1 MQVGGQ
7 GPVSVELIG
16 LARAGDHDA
25 ITALLRASQ
34 PDIRRYARRAC
45 RLEDVDDAVQEA
57 MATIA
62 RHIAGLRSPAAYVGW
77 LFVMVR
83 RQCSRLARS
92 LRFAGRPLDELGDS
106 LDLAQR
112 PEAEL
117 RLDLASA
124 IQSLPAHYRTILLL
138 RDIEEFSIGEI
149 ASHTGLSREATKA
162 RLRRA
167 RLMIRDYLADWEQT
181 AA

>member
-1 MQVGGQ
+1 VTGV
-7 GPVSVELIG
+7 PAAVSPELIG
-16 LARAGDHDA
+16 LAQAGDHGA
-25 ITALLRASQ
+25 ITELLRASQ

-57 MATIA
+57 LTTVSRRIA
-62 RHIAGLRSPAAYVGW
+62 SLRSPAAYIGW

-83 RQCSRLARS
+83 RECGRLARS
-92 LRFAGRPLDELGDS
+92 MRLVGQPLDELADS
-106 LDLAQR
+106 IELSRR

-117 RLDLASA
+117 RFDLASA

-138 RDIEEFSIGEI
+138 RDMEEFSIGEI
-149 ASHTGLSREATKA
+149 AEHTGLSREATKA

-167 RLMIRDYLADWEQT
+167 RLMVREYLAD
-181 AA
+181 

>member
-1 MQVGGQ
+1 MTRAAGAIA
-7 GPVSVELIG
+7 PELIG
-16 LARAGDHDA
+16 LAQAGDHGA

-57 MATIA
+57 MTIVS
-62 RHIAGLRSPAAYVGW
+62 RRITGLRSPAAYVGW

-83 RQCSRLARS
+83 RECSRLARS
-92 LRFAGRPLDELGDS
+92 LRFGDQPLDELADRIELS
-106 LDLAQR
+106 QR

-117 RLDLASA
+117 RFDLASA
-124 IQSLPAHYRTILLL
+124 IQSLPGHYRTILLL
-138 RDIEEFSIGEI
+138 RDVEEFSIGEI
-149 ASHTGLSREATKA
+149 AEHTGLSREATKA

-167 RLMIRDYLADWEQT
+167 RLMIREYLAD
-181 AA
+181 

>member
-1 MQVGGQ
+1 VAAAAL
-7 GPVSVELIG
+7 PELIS
-16 LARAGDHDA
+16 LAQSGDHDA

-57 MATIA
+57 MTKVS
-62 RHIAGLRSPAAYVGW
+62 RHIAGLRRPAAYIGW

-83 RQCSRLARS
+83 RECSRLARAMR
-92 LRFAGRPLDELGDS
+92 LIGQPLDDFADRIELS
-106 LDLAQR
+106 QR

-138 RDIEEFSIGEI
+138 RDIEELSIAEI
-149 ASHTGLSREATKA
+149 AEHTGLSREATKA
-162 RLRRA
+162 RLHRA
-167 RLMIRDYLADWEQT
+167 RLMVREYLAD
-181 AA
+181 

>member
-1 MQVGGQ
+1 MAGAIA
-7 GPVSVELIG
+7 PELIG
-16 LARAGDHDA
+16 LAQAGDHGA
-25 ITALLRASQ
+25 ITDLLRASQ

-57 MATIA
+57 MTAVSRSIS
-62 RHIAGLRSPAAYVGW
+62 GLRTPAAYIGW
-77 LFVMVR
+77 LFVTVR
-83 RQCSRLARS
+83 RACSRLARS
-92 LRFAGRPLDELGDS
+92 MRRVAQPIDDYADKIELS
-106 LDLAQR
+106 ER

-117 RLDLASA
+117 RFDLASA

-149 ASHTGLSREATKA
+149 ADHTGLSREATKA

-167 RLMIRDYLADWEQT
+167 RLMIREYLAD
-181 AA
+181 

>member
-1 MQVGGQ
+1 MKSAAGAIA
-7 GPVSVELIG
+7 PELIG
-16 LARAGDHDA
+16 LAQAGDHGA
-25 ITALLRASQ
+25 ISALLRASQ

-57 MATIA
+57 MTTVSRRIS
-62 RHIAGLRSPAAYVGW
+62 GLRSPAAYIGW

-83 RQCSRLARS
+83 RECSRLARAM
-92 LRFAGRPLDELGDS
+92 RLGDRS
-106 LDLAQR
+106 LDGLADSIELSQR

-117 RLDLASA
+117 RFDLASA

-138 RDIEEFSIGEI
+138 RDVEEFSIGEI
-149 ASHTGLSREATKA
+149 ATHTGLTREATKA

-167 RLMIRDYLADWEQT
+167 RLMIREYLAD
-181 AA
+181 

>member
-1 MQVGGQ
+1 MGVQ
-7 GPVSVELIG
+7 GAVSAELIG
-16 LARAGDHDA
+16 LAQAGDHGA

-77 LFVMVR
+77 LFVMVK
-83 RQCSRLARS
+83 RQCYRLARS
-92 LRFAGRPLDELGDS
+92 VRFAGQPLDGLADS
-106 LDLAQR
+106 LELSQR

-117 RLDLASA
+117 RFDLASA
-124 IQSLPAHYRTILLL
+124 IQSLPAHYRTVLLL

-149 ASHTGLSREATKA
+149 AAHVGLTREATTA

-167 RLMIRDYLADWEQT
+167 RLMIREYLAD
-181 AA
+181 

>member
-1 MQVGGQ
+1 MTGKAGAIA
-7 GPVSVELIG
+7 PELIG
-16 LARAGDHDA
+16 LARAGDHQA
-25 ITALLRASQ
+25 IVALLRASQ

-57 MATIA
+57 MAIVSRRIA
-62 RHIAGLRSPAAYVGW
+62 SLRAPAAYVGW

-83 RQCSRLARS
+83 RECHRLARAM
-92 LRFAGRPLDELGDS
+92 RFARQPVEELADRIELS
-106 LDLAQR
+106 QR

-124 IQSLPAHYRTILLL
+124 IHSLPAHYRTILLL
-138 RDIEEFSIGEI
+138 RDVEEFSIGEI
-149 ASHTGLSREATKA
+149 ADHTGLSREATKA

-167 RLMIRDYLADWEQT
+167 RLMVREYLAV
-181 AA
+181 